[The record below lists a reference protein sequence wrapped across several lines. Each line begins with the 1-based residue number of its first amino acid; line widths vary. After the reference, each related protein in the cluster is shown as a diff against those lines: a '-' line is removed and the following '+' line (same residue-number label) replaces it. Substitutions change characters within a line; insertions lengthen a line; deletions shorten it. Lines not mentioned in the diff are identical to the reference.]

1 MTRLKIQHFLL
12 LLAISLSSAIYAQQ
26 TRMAPPEVISPQVNP
41 DNTVVF
47 RFLAPRAKDVKV
59 SAQFE
64 RSAIPMTKD
73 SLGVWS
79 VKVGPVSPDMYPYN
93 FIVDGVSV
101 ADPVNQVIFPNE
113 GFKSSIVEIT
123 GSQPLIHTV
132 QNVPHGT
139 LAYRYYY
146 SKELGARPVVVY
158 TPPGYEKD
166 SKTNY
171 PVLYLL
177 HGSSDTEET
186 WTKVGRANIILD
198 NLIAQKKALPMIIVM
213 PYGRSYPVISKTG
226 SLRT

>member
-1 MTRLKIQHFLL
+1 
-12 LLAISLSSAIYAQQ
+12 
-26 TRMAPPEVISPQVNP
+26 
-41 DNTVVF
+41 
-47 RFLAPRAKDVKV
+47 
-59 SAQFE
+59 
-64 RSAIPMTKD
+64 MTKD

-146 SKELGARPVVVY
+146 SERIG
-158 TPPGYEKD
+158 
-166 SKTNY
+166 SKTCCD
-171 PVLYLL
+171 LYASGIREKTQNKL
-177 HGSSDTEET
+177 SCVVSVA
-186 WTKVGRANIILD
+186 WVKRYGRNLDKSRTHNIILD

-213 PYGRSYPVISKTG
+213 PYGRSYPVISKTRQF
-226 SLRT
+226 RTWENLQEFKKIFGNLMPLSRKIIG